1 LNFKDYAN
9 MVKPL
14 KCANVLMGSIVE
26 LDTAQ
31 WE

>member
-1 LNFKDYAN
+1 

-14 KCANVLMGSIVE
+14 KCANILMGSIVE